1 MKKLLLSAVVFSLAL
16 PAVANTDPKYDDL
29 FFPGKNPELSYQE
42 KQAIAIAERWKDASA
57 RGMKPTQGPDGSINY
72 LFGVSQ
78 PSIVCA
84 VMQICDVQLQAGE
97 RVQGLHLG
105 DTARWSVEPAVTGS
119 GATEV
124 IHVII
129 KPHDVGLDT
138 TLIITTDRRTYHLRL
153 RSHRTDFMPKVT
165 FTYPEIALDKWSAI
179 KQRETAHRVSHTIP
193 ETKEYLG
200 DLDFAYEIDG
210 TAKWKPVRIY
220 NDGRKTII
228 QMPATIQQTEA
239 PTLLVVR
246 ENKAVFSK
254 DEEVLVNYRVQ
265 GDRYIVDSVFD
276 RAILIAGVGRNQT
289 RVIIQRGK

>member
-289 RVIIQRGK
+289 RVFIQRSK